1 MKFKFLGLLLLLVF
15 PLLGMLRSDVSP
27 TPTIQHRGYC
37 WVGANGRLN
46 GECLGLRGEICMEAY
61 DPYHCPIGAR
71 PKSLTHFC
79 TNKLVDGTR
88 NCTP

>member
-1 MKFKFLGLLLLLVF
+1 MKFKFLGSLLLLLGT
-15 PLLGMLRSDVSP
+15 LGNYGSP
-27 TPTIQHRGYC
+27 APTIQHRGYC
-37 WVGANGRLN
+37 SVGANGRLN
-46 GECLGLRGEICMEAY
+46 GDCLGLRSVICILAY

-71 PKSLTHFC
+71 PRSLTHFC